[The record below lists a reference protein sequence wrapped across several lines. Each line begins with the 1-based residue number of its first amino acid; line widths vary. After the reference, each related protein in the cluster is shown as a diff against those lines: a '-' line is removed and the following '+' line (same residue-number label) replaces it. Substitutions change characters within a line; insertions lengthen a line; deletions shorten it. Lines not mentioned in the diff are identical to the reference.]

1 MPKRNDGGKSLLRTA
16 AAAAAAVAC
25 GRRQRRS
32 QAIIRAPASTSRR
45 ALAHLPA
52 MLPAACVHCTGAHAG
67 D

>member
-1 MPKRNDGGKSLLRTA
+1 MPKRNDAGKSLLRTA
-16 AAAAAAVAC
+16 AAAAVAR

-45 ALAHLPA
+45 DLALPA
-52 MLPAACVHCTGAHAG
+52 MLPAACVHWASAHAG

>member
-16 AAAAAAVAC
+16 AAVAR

-45 ALAHLPA
+45 ALALPA
-52 MLPAACVHCTGAHAG
+52 MLPAACVHCTSAHAG

>member
-16 AAAAAAVAC
+16 AAAAVAR
-25 GRRQRRS
+25 GRS
-32 QAIIRAPASTSRR
+32 QAIIRAPPSTSRR
-45 ALAHLPA
+45 ALAFPA

>member
-1 MPKRNDGGKSLLRTA
+1 VPKRNDGGKSLLRTA

-25 GRRQRRS
+25 GRRQTRS
-32 QAIIRAPASTSRR
+32 QAIIRAPPSTSRR
-45 ALAHLPA
+45 ALPLPA